1 MTGPTEEFFNELNHR
16 GYEPLVARVH
26 GTMRFEVTHN
36 GKTDVHRLTID
47 GGHVTVSRDPGR
59 ADCVIR
65 SDRAVFDAIVSGRM
79 NAMAA
84 LLRGALA
91 AEGDP
96 EMLVIF
102 QRLMAP
108 AANSSQRDRI
118 TTVAGW

>member
-1 MTGPTEEFFNELNHR
+1 MTGPTEEFFNELNRR

-26 GTMRFEVTHN
+26 GTLRFEVTHN
-36 GKTDVHRLTID
+36 GKSDMHRLAID
-47 GGHVTVSRDPGR
+47 RGHITVSHDGGR

-65 SDRAVFDAIVSGRM
+65 SDRAVLDAIVSGRM

-96 EMLVIF
+96 EMMVIF

-108 AANSSQRDRI
+108 PTNSSQRDRI